1 MSPVELLTVV
11 VLPSE
16 FVAVHEKFESKLV
29 IGRVKPSAVAVGAP
43 KAGVFALPVSE
54 VYELEV
60 AVPVS

>member
-1 MSPVELLTVV
+1 VV